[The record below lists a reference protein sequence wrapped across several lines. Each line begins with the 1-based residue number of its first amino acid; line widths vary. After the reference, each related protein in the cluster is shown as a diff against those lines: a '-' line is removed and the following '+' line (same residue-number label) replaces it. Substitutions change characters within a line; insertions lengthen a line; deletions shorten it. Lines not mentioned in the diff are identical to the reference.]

1 MVPEILRE
9 LVTKAQP
16 IPLELRSDSQR
27 ERRRRSRYIA
37 LVTERNIALRRAL
50 VKAVVALVLIV
61 AVATA
66 MLAMR
71 ENVFLPRAFMLVVL
85 MLGGNHSLLDLPT
98 RHVDTQVMATI
109 LSMVRILVMALAA
122 ATILDFILRQRLPML
137 YTRRSKR
144 MQNHVILCGLGTV
157 GYRVACELQRFDTQL
172 TVVELD
178 ASGPFVSLITD
189 QGIPVLFEDAR
200 KTDVLIKAGLERA
213 SAVIACTDNDLSNVE
228 IALDAREVR
237 PDIRIVLRLFDQGL
251 ASKIVNS
258 FDIEAA
264 FSASALAA
272 PAFAAAA
279 VDPSV
284 QDSFYVGDVLFVHS
298 TFWVPEGS
306 PLAHE
311 SVWDLWG
318 KYHVTTLSF
327 TDAAGRVNL
336 HPSPTVHVPV
346 ESRMAVV
353 GPYDQVQR
361 VQADHGIIDPK
372 ARVKHQS
379 APARRAEGFGPLSRL
394 RSKPESGGAAS
405 PP

>member
-1 MVPEILRE
+1 M
-9 LVTKAQP
+9 
-16 IPLELRSDSQR
+16 
-27 ERRRRSRYIA
+27 A
-37 LVTERNIALRRAL
+37 LVA
-50 VKAVVALVLIV
+50 IV
-61 AVATA
+61 AVATVV
-66 MLAMR
+66 LSVR
-71 ENVFLPRAFMLVVL
+71 ENIYPPRALMLVVL
-85 MLGGNHSLLDLPT
+85 MVGGNHSLLDLPS
-98 RHVDTQVMATI
+98 RHTDTQVLAMI
-109 LSMVRILVMALAA
+109 VSMVRILVMALAA

-144 MQNHVILCGLGTV
+144 MQNHVILCGLGQV
-157 GYRVACELQRFDTQL
+157 GYRVATELQRFDTQF

-178 ASGPFVSLITD
+178 SSSPFVSPITE
-189 QGIPVLFEDAR
+189 QGIPVIFEDAR

-213 SAVIACTDNDLSNVE
+213 SAVIACTDNDLANVE

-237 PDIRIVLRLFDQGL
+237 PDVRVVLRLFDQTL

-298 TFWVPEGS
+298 TFWVPAAS
-306 PLAHE
+306 PLTRE

-327 TDAAGRVNL
+327 TDASGSVDL
-336 HPSPTVHVPV
+336 HPGPTVHVPPD
-346 ESRMAVV
+346 SRIAVV

-372 ARVKHQS
+372 ARVKHES
-379 APARRAEGFGPLSRL
+379 APARRKEGYGPLSRS
-394 RSKPESGGAAS
+394 RSSAKHD
-405 PP
+405 